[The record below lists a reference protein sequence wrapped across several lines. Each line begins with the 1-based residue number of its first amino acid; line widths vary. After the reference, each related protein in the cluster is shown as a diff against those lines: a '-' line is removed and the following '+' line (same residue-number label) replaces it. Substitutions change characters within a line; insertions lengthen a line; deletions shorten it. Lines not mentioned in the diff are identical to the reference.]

1 MHPLPRTPGRRRH
14 LVLPLLAAALLAGCT
29 RAADKPAT
37 AEPEA
42 NQGGSLRLVLA
53 AEPVNGE
60 APLAVRFEAEL
71 IGEIEDPAA
80 FGCPTLA
87 WTLDARD
94 EGEVVI
100 AQPAGCSPGI
110 VPRNF
115 TLDHIYSAARTY
127 ETSVRFIAR
136 DVPPSNLVQIV
147 VRGPTAT
154 PAPRVA
160 FPGPTIVIATP
171 AGTRVAQADGTRPP
185 GGEGAE
191 AGPTVAEGAG
201 TAGTGSTAVP
211 TAAVAPG
218 ATIAAGETVVPGA
231 TLGPGATL
239 PPGTTT
245 AAGTTSAPVTPFR
258 PGPTAPVIPTQV
270 ALAPPGTSP
279 EPTSIVA
286 RPTGM
291 LVPITPGATRRPAG
305 AATTGPGSMTSVP
318 GIPAATP
325 APVFPAPA
333 FTPAAMTT
341 QPPTSP
347 GGPGILPPVERTSP
361 APPVEPAFPLPRT
374 TAAVPAPSGSRP
386 ATQRVLPADL
396 YYVSALDRSLWRLPA
411 SGERPAAVTPPDL
424 AVDAYDVA
432 SSGII
437 AFSSGGGIYL
447 SSPGMNAPSKLIEPA
462 HTPIWSRNGRQL
474 AYGAPG
480 GVYAYDIVSR
490 QHTQLTDRGE
500 PLAWSRDATWL
511 LVGLSGGRIAVVS
524 AETGTRNDLPFEG
537 VSEAGWLPDRD
548 VIWMAGDGLR
558 LLALGEEWVQT
569 TLLPAD
575 VPTSNVFV
583 RPDDTLL
590 VIADTGVGP
599 ALHGVSLTSDD
610 LTVRRFGPPI
620 PPGSPDN
627 AAWAPDGRHMAL
639 AGAGGVAL
647 LDPFTGAEVPL
658 IALPAARPEWVLGR

>member
-1 MHPLPRTPGRRRH
+1 MHPLPRAPGRRSL
-14 LVLPLLAAALLAGCT
+14 LVLPLLVTVALAGCN
-29 RAADKPAT
+29 RATDETAT
-37 AEPEA
+37 AEPELS
-42 NQGGSLRLVLA
+42 QGGSSLRLVLA

-71 IGEIEDPAA
+71 IGEIADPAA

-100 AQPAGCSPGI
+100 AQPAGCAPGV
-110 VPRNF
+110 VPRNY
-115 TLDHIYSAARTY
+115 TLDHIYSSARRY
-127 ETSVRFIAR
+127 EASVRFIAR
-136 DVPPSNLVQIV
+136 DVPPSNLVQVV

-171 AGTRVAQADGTRPP
+171 AGTRVAVADITRPP
-185 GGEGAE
+185 GDDGAP
-191 AGPTVAEGAG
+191 AGPTAAEGAG
-201 TAGTGSTAVP
+201 TAGAGLTPGVIPTRSVQIVP
-211 TAAVAPG
+211 GLTPAPVA
-218 ATIAAGETVVPGA
+218 TLEPGA
-231 TLGPGATL
+231 TLAPS
-239 PPGTTT
+239 TTT
-245 AAGTTSAPVTPFR
+245 ASGATSAPATPFR
-258 PGPTAPVIPTQV
+258 PGPTTAAIPTRV
-270 ALAPPGTSP
+270 ALAPPATSP
-279 EPTSIVA
+279 EPTAIAA
-286 RPTGM
+286 RPTAM
-291 LVPITPGATRRPAG
+291 LVPITPGTTRRPAG
-305 AATTGPGSMTSVP
+305 GATSAPGFATSIP
-318 GIPAATP
+318 GIPATTA
-325 APVFPAPA
+325 APVIPAPA
-333 FTPAAMTT
+333 FTPITMAT
-341 QPPTSP
+341 QPPSSP
-347 GGPGILPPVERTSP
+347 TGPGFPPPVERTSP
-361 APPVEPAFPLPRT
+361 PPPVEPAFPLPQA
-374 TAAVPAPSGSRP
+374 TAAVPPPSGSRP
-386 ATQRVLPADL
+386 AAGRVLPADL
-396 YYVSALDRSLWRLPA
+396 YYISALDRSLLRLPA
-411 SGERPAAVTPPDL
+411 SGERPSAVTPLDL
-424 AVDAYDVA
+424 PVDAYDVA

-462 HTPIWSRNGRQL
+462 RTPVWSRNGRKL

-490 QHTQLTDRGE
+490 QHAQLTDRGE
-500 PLAWSRDATWL
+500 PMAWSRDAAWL
-511 LVGLSGGRIAVVS
+511 LVGLPGGRIAVVS
-524 AETGTRNDLPFEG
+524 AATATRNDLPFEG
-537 VSEAGWLPDRD
+537 VDEAGWLPDRD

-569 TLLPAD
+569 TLLPPD
-575 VPTSNVFV
+575 VRTSNVFV

-599 ALHGVSLTSDD
+599 ALHGVNLASDD

-620 PPGSPDN
+620 PIGSPDN

-639 AGAGGVAL
+639 AGADGVAL